1 MTAWSF
7 SSLEQFR
14 NCPKQYQEVRVL
26 KNFKEDDTVEWRVWG
41 NRVHEALALALKNN
55 TKLPPDMDVWSSL
68 IDKFRKLKGRLLT
81 EQQMALTEGFQPCE
95 WYGGSRV
102 WVRGIIDALWLREDG
117 VAQAVDW
124 KTGKR
129 KLNSDQL
136 ALFALLVFHHYP
148 QVHECRTMFV
158 WLKTGQGDAVTY
170 KRSQIAELW
179 QLFMTDVQRLESC
192 MGSNT
197 WVPRTSGLCSEWC
210 PVVTCQYN
218 GKRRNW

>member
-41 NRVHEALALALKNN
+41 NRVHEALSAALTKNER
-55 TKLPPDMDVWSSL
+55 LPPDMDVWNDL
-68 IDKFRKLKGRLLT
+68 IDGFRKLKGRLLT

-95 WYGGSRV
+95 WFGRNV
-102 WVRGIIDALWLREDG
+102 WVRGVIDALWLRDDG

-148 QVHECRTMFV
+148 QIQEVRTMFV
-158 WLKTGQGDAVTY
+158 WLKTGQGDKVIY
-170 KRSQIAELW
+170 QREQIPDLW
-179 QLFMTDVQRLESC
+179 QLFMTDVKRLEAC